1 MYKTLLSY
9 CLKSKKTSN
18 GKRVTS
24 ETYHMWQ

>member
-18 GKRVTS
+18 GKVTS